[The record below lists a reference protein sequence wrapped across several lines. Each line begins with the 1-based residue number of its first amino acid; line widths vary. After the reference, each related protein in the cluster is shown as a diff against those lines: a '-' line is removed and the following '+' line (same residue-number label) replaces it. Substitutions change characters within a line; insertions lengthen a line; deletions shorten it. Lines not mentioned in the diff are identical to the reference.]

1 MRSAQSVNLN
11 NMGKIVN
18 NIALVPVE
26 QETNSRQFRPNPDSL
41 FNASSLAKEYKKDVY
56 GYIRSQKVKD
66 FVLGVSVEYGLDPEL
81 EFTDKG
87 NIVRIISGGTAPG
100 TWMHLDIFI
109 KFLGWLDPKL
119 ERDFL
124 KNAFA
129 ANRKQEDPLQRQLAE
144 MEAGIKTLR
153 KKLSRNPLYKDLL
166 REEKEAAA
174 LQKEIDKG
182 QKSWRQ
188 NMLKEVKKA
197 LDNPNRRIAE

>member
-1 MRSAQSVNLN
+1 MRYAKTNKN

-18 NIALVPVE
+18 NIALVPIPGTKE
-26 QETNSRQFRPNPDSL
+26 NIFRTNDDGL
-41 FNASSLAKEYKKDVY
+41 FNASSLAKEYGKDVY
-56 GYIRSQKVKD
+56 GYLRGQKVRD
-66 FVLGVSVEYGLDPEL
+66 FVLGVSIEYDLDPEL

-87 NIVRIISGGTAPG
+87 NIVRVISGGIAPG

-129 ANRKQEDPLQRQLAE
+129 ANRKQDDPLQRKLAE
-144 MEAGIKTLR
+144 TEAGIKTLR
-153 KKLSRNPLYKDLL
+153 KKLSRNPLYKELL
-166 REEKEAAA
+166 RKEKEAQQ
-174 LQKEIDKG
+174 LQREIDKG

-188 NMLKEVKKA
+188 NMLKEVRKA
-197 LDNPNRRIAE
+197 FNNPVRKIAE

>member
-1 MRSAQSVNLN
+1 ME
-11 NMGKIVN
+11 
-18 NIALVPVE
+18 LVPIPGTKE
-26 QETNSRQFRPNPDSL
+26 NLFRTNGEGL
-41 FNASSLAKEYKKDVY
+41 FNASSLAREYGKEVY

-66 FVLGVSVEYGLDPEL
+66 FVMGVSLEYGLDPEQ

-87 NIVRIISGGTAPG
+87 GIVRIISGGTAPG
-100 TWMHLDIFI
+100 TWMHLDVFI

-144 MEAGIKTLR
+144 TEAGIKTLR

-166 REEKEAAA
+166 RKEKEAQQ
-174 LQKEIDKG
+174 LQREIDKG

-197 LDNPNRRIAE
+197 LDNTDRRIAE